1 MSLLLS
7 LIPWSKLAPL
17 LGFGALIAGLFVR
30 NKTQAIE
37 AENKQASTAKAIVE
51 NHAVEQK
58 AESAKTPED
67 VYAALEADR
76 KSDHS

>member
-1 MSLLLS
+1 MSFLLG
-7 LIPWSKLAPL
+7 LIPWSKLAAPF
-17 LGFGALIAGLFVR
+17 GFLAVIAGLLVR
-30 NKTQAIE
+30 NKAQAVE
-37 AENKQASTAKAIVE
+37 AENKQVATAKAIVE
-51 NHAVEQK
+51 NHAVEQE